1 MRTFVAMR
9 KYISTNLIE
18 QRYINDL
25 VFKDNK
31 RIDLL
36 EEMFSNFK
44 ENNNEIY
51 YEGQIY
57 DAYSKLVDIMNK
69 AKKEVI
75 IIDGY
80 ADKSVLDMV
89 SKIKVKVLLICREK
103 SLLKEIDLRK
113 YNSQYDN
120 LRVIYSNSYHDRYIV
135 LDRKIL
141 YHCGA
146 SLNHAGTKTF
156 SVNKIEDDVIID
168 TFLEKLKKF
177 DEKLLETC
185 PIN

>member
-1 MRTFVAMR
+1 MN
-9 KYISTNLIE
+9 NLIVNE
-18 QRYINDL
+18 KIEDMIFEVRGKQVILSSHD
-25 VFKDNK
+25 
-31 RIDLL
+31 
-36 EEMFSNFK
+36 EEFQFLRF
-44 ENNNEIY
+44 
-51 YEGQIY
+51 QIGT
-57 DAYSKLVDIMNK
+57 SMNK

-120 LRVIYSNSYHDRYIV
+120 LQVIYSDSYHDRYIV

-141 YHCGA
+141 YHCGV